1 VTVTGYFGTLNTGDT
16 NRFLRDEYQIVD
28 TVRWTKGKQQITL
41 GGEYGRGIGDVDN
54 NFRANGQWN
63 FNGAAPFTGDGL
75 ADFLI
80 GRFNTLS
87 QGVGEYKKTRFHRM
101 SMFVQDSMKL
111 TRRFTLDLGVRWEP
125 FLNFTDVDDKLAVWH
140 PGAQST
146 RYVNAPLGVLYPG
159 DPGVPAGG
167 VSPAWGNLGPRLG
180 FAWDVFGDG
189 RTAVRGGY
197 GMFFDQLNTIA
208 TNSQATQAPFG
219 TVVTLNGT
227 QSNSFANP
235 WAGTTNPFPAST
247 TPPANV
253 VFPQYSSQFVY
264 APDYRNAYVQSWN
277 LTLEREIGLG
287 FVVRSS
293 YAGSKG
299 TALAVGR
306 ELNPAVY
313 LDGSTTATTNQR
325 RLFAPNL
332 GSTTILEPSGNST
345 FHALQLTAERRFSNG
360 FSILANY
367 QFSKAIDDSSNG
379 KSNGQSRT
387 NPFNQGFDKGPADF
401 DRKHV
406 FNFSGLWELPGVA
419 NSNPLR
425 VVVNGWSLNG
435 IASMWSGFP
444 LTVTSGVDNARTG
457 TGNQRATLV
466 GDPYLDDDRSRGE
479 QINEW
484 LRRSAFA
491 PNAIGTF
498 GTLGRNVFRGPGY
511 ASFDFGLF
519 KRFSIA
525 EHVNATFRFEAFNA
539 FNRVNLGAPSVT
551 QNSGT
556 FMRITS
562 SYDNR
567 ILQLA
572 LRLNW

>member
-1 VTVTGYFGTLNTGDT
+1 
-16 NRFLRDEYQIVD
+16 
-28 TVRWTKGKQQITL
+28 
-41 GGEYGRGIGDVDN
+41 
-54 NFRANGQWN
+54 
-63 FNGAAPFTGDGL
+63 
-75 ADFLI
+75 
-80 GRFNTLS
+80 
-87 QGVGEYKKTRFHRM
+87 M
-101 SMFVQDSMKL
+101 
-111 TRRFTLDLGVRWEP
+111 
-125 FLNFTDVDDKLAVWH
+125 
-140 PGAQST
+140 
-146 RYVNAPLGVLYPG
+146 NAPLGVLYPG

-519 KRFSIA
+519 KTVLYRRTRERYIP
-525 EHVNATFRFEAFNA
+525 V
-539 FNRVNLGAPSVT
+539 
-551 QNSGT
+551 
-556 FMRITS
+556 
-562 SYDNR
+562 
-567 ILQLA
+567 
-572 LRLNW
+572 